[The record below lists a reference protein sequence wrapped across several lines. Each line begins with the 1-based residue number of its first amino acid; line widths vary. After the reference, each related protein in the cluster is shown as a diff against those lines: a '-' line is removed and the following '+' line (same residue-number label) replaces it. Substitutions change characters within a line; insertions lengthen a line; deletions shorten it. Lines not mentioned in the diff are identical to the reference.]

1 MYPSLDPR
9 LRIFAI
15 PWRKRLRRDTIRAVG
30 PLTTVATIAMS
41 SAGRPRIL
49 LIDDDPNVREVL
61 QHLLASFGYD
71 AHTAAEGTSGLVR
84 FDEGGWDLV
93 LVDIVM
99 PAISGWGVVETIR
112 RRTPTTPV
120 VLITG
125 MNQPA
130 VMQRAR
136 DWRLPV
142 IVKPFRADAIRAIVA
157 TALQSRPA

>member
-1 MYPSLDPR
+1 M
-9 LRIFAI
+9 
-15 PWRKRLRRDTIRAVG
+15 
-30 PLTTVATIAMS
+30 
-41 SAGRPRIL
+41 
-49 LIDDDPNVREVL
+49 REVL
-61 QHLLASFGYD
+61 LHLLASFGYEVQ
-71 AHTAAEGTSGLVR
+71 AAAEGASGLAR

-99 PAISGWGVVETIR
+99 PAMSGWGVVEMIR
-112 RRTPTTPV
+112 RRAPATPI

-157 TALQSRPA
+157 TALQTRSA

>member
-1 MYPSLDPR
+1 
-9 LRIFAI
+9 
-15 PWRKRLRRDTIRAVG
+15 
-30 PLTTVATIAMS
+30 MS
-41 SAGRPRIL
+41 SARRPRIL

-61 QHLLASFGYD
+61 LHLLASFGYEVH
-71 AHTAAEGTSGLVR
+71 AAAEGTSGLAR

-99 PAISGWGVVETIR
+99 PAMSGWGVVETIR
-112 RRTPTTPV
+112 RRAPPTPI

-125 MNQPA
+125 MHQPA

-157 TALQSRPA
+157 TALQTKPA

>member
-1 MYPSLDPR
+1 MV
-9 LRIFAI
+9 AI
-15 PWRKRLRRDTIRAVG
+15 V
-30 PLTTVATIAMS
+30 MS
-41 SAGRPRIL
+41 SARRPRIL

-61 QHLLASFGYD
+61 LHLLASFGYEV
-71 AHTAAEGTSGLVR
+71 HTAAEGTSGLAR

-99 PAISGWGVVETIR
+99 PAMSGWGVVETIR
-112 RRTPTTPV
+112 RRAPPTPI

-142 IVKPFRADAIRAIVA
+142 IVKPFRSDAIRAIVA
-157 TALQSRPA
+157 TALQTRPA